1 MLKGNDFPEQP
12 NAGDQNMT
20 FFLDRLTSL
29 FRTKPRLKPAELQ
42 AAFRAHYKDFR
53 ALLTANNN
61 ALELM
66 AEMEQALTA
75 GRSFGMAFVRG
86 NCTALSVNIY
96 KMIHHL
102 TRLADGRYSE
112 LDQPFRAITKQL
124 EQVIALRSP
133 SAEGALILTMAE
145 VDASAVDQV
154 GEKMANLGEV
164 RNRLGLRTPDG
175 FVITATASRHF
186 IEADALQVEIN
197 RRLKGL
203 NLDNLEELY
212 TVSAGIQNLISNAPL
227 SPELEEAILAHHQQ
241 LATSSEEELLVAL
254 RSSALGE
261 DSSNVSF
268 AGQYRTQLNV
278 SREFVVQTYKEIV
291 ASKYKS
297 QAIVY
302 RQQRGYRNLDVHM
315 CVGCLRMVDGAISGV
330 LYSRAPDDPRSPYVI
345 IQAAPG
351 LAATV
356 VDGSG
361 ATEQFR
367 VSRTPPHPILHRQS
381 AEELSHSPLALTE
394 LQAAELAATGVRLE
408 EHFGTPQDIEWSID
422 RCGLLY
428 ILQSRPLGRPAS
440 EGGQDNS
447 SISSHTVPQ
456 IRVSIVGRSV
466 RQRGLPAMQQVC
478 GQADD
483 KGDAV
488 PCDPLTLLSGGV
500 CASQGVGCGPVFMVR
515 SNLDLLRFPKGAVL
529 VIETPYPDWASL
541 LNRAVAVV
549 SETGQPAA
557 HLATVA
563 REFGVPAIFGMK
575 QALAT
580 LENNSLVTVDA
591 TGGKVYAGRIE
602 SLLALAPPKPNLMAG
617 SPVYKVLTQALAHIT
632 PLNLTDPAS
641 PFFRPDGCKTL
652 HDLTRFCHEKAV
664 VEMFTFGERYGF
676 DDKAAKQLVVDAPS
690 QWWVIDLDDGFTP
703 DFDPESRYIDLNHIT
718 SAPMQAI
725 WQGMTAF
732 PWAGPP
738 PVSLG
743 GFGSIIFQSTRNPN
757 LDPAVRSAM
766 AAKNYFLISKN
777 FCNLSVRLGYHFA
790 LVEANLGKYL
800 TENYVSFQFKGGA
813 ADQDRRL
820 LRIQLISEILSEF
833 GFRVEQKVD
842 AMTARIEK
850 KPGPYLLE
858 RLKVLGYLLIHT
870 RQIDMIMA
878 DQDMAASYHQKI
890 MADLRTLMDKTTPE
904 A

>member
-1 MLKGNDFPEQP
+1 
-12 NAGDQNMT
+12 MT
-20 FFLDRLTSL
+20 FLLDRLTS
-29 FRTKPRLKPAELQ
+29 FFHGKPRLTPGELQ
-42 AAFRAHYKDFR
+42 AAFRTHYKEFR

-66 AEMEQALTA
+66 AEMEQAL
-75 GRSFGMAFVRG
+75 GPGHPFGMAFVRG

-102 TRLADGRYSE
+102 TRLADGRYTE
-112 LDQPFRAITKQL
+112 LDQPFRAVTKQL
-124 EQVIALRSP
+124 EQVIASRP
-133 SAEGALILTMAE
+133 VSAEGAAILAMAE
-145 VDASAVDQV
+145 VDASTVDQV

-164 RNRLGLRTPDG
+164 RNRVGLRTPDG
-175 FVITATASRHF
+175 FVITATAARRF
-186 IEADALQVEIN
+186 IEANALQVEIN

-203 NLDNLEELY
+203 DLDNLEELY
-212 TVSAGIQNLISNAPL
+212 TVSAGIQGLISNAPL
-227 SPELEEAILAHHQQ
+227 PAELEEAILAQHRQ
-241 LATSSEEELLVAL
+241 LDTGPQTELLVAL

-278 SREFVVQTYKEIV
+278 SREFVGQAYREIV
-291 ASKYKS
+291 AGKYKS

-302 RQQRGYRNLDVHM
+302 RQQRGYRHQDVQM
-315 CVGCLRMVDGAISGV
+315 CVGCLRMVDAAVSGV
-330 LYSRAPDDPRSPYVI
+330 MYSRAPDDPRSPFVI

-351 LAATV
+351 LACTV

-361 ATEQFR
+361 ASEQLR
-367 VSRTPPHPILHRQS
+367 VSRTAPHSILHRASATEQS
-381 AEELSHSPLALTE
+381 QSLTE
-394 LQAAELAATGVRLE
+394 AQAAELATVGIRLE

-422 RCGLLY
+422 RAGLLY

-440 EGGQDNS
+440 GEVQELYAHGTTAAD
-447 SISSHTVPQ
+447 
-456 IRVSIVGRSV
+456 
-466 RQRGLPAMQQVC
+466 LPE
-478 GQADD
+478 
-483 KGDAV
+483 
-488 PCDPLTLLSGGV
+488 PLLRDGV
-500 CASQGVGCGPVFMVR
+500 CASQGVGCGPVFTVR
-515 SNLDLLRFPKGAVL
+515 SSLDLLRFPKGAVL

-549 SETGQPAA
+549 SETGQQAA

-563 REFGVPAIFGMK
+563 REFGIPAIFGME

-580 LENNSLVTVDA
+580 LENHRLITVDA
-591 TGGKVYAGRIE
+591 TAGKVYAGKIE
-602 SLLALAPPKPNLMAG
+602 SLLALAAPKPNLMAG
-617 SPVYKVLTQALAHIT
+617 SPVYKILTEALIHIT

-641 PFFRPDGCKTL
+641 PFFRPEACQTL

-676 DDKAAKQLVVDAPS
+676 NDKAAKQLVVENSPA

-703 DFDPESRYIDLNHIT
+703 DFNPESRYIHLGHIT
-718 SAPMQAI
+718 SVPMQAI

-732 PWAGPP
+732 PWSGPP

-757 LDPAVRSAM
+757 LDPAVRSSM

-790 LVEANLGKYL
+790 LVEANLGEFL

-813 ADQDRRL
+813 ADQNRRL
-820 LRIQLISEILSEF
+820 LRIRLISEILGEF

-858 RLKVLGYLLIHT
+858 RLKILGYLLIHT
-870 RQIDMIMA
+870 RQIDMVMA
-878 DQDMAASYHQKI
+878 DEGMAARYRQKI
-890 MADLRTLMDKTTPE
+890 MAGLHTLLDSPTE
-904 A
+904 G

>member
-1 MLKGNDFPEQP
+1 
-12 NAGDQNMT
+12 MT
-20 FFLDRLTSL
+20 FFIDRLTS
-29 FRTKPRLKPAELQ
+29 FFHTKPRLTPGELQ
-42 AAFRAHYKDFR
+42 AAFRSHYKEFR

-66 AEMEQALTA
+66 AEMEQALGA
-75 GRSFGMAFVRG
+75 GRPFGMAFVRG

-102 TRLADGRYSE
+102 TRLADGRYAE
-112 LDQPFRAITKQL
+112 LDQPFRAITRQL
-124 EQVIALRSP
+124 EQVIALRS
-133 SAEGALILTMAE
+133 AGTEGAFILSMAE
-145 VDASAVDQV
+145 VDASTVDQV

-164 RNRLGLRTPDG
+164 RNRVGLRTPDG
-175 FVITATASRHF
+175 FVITASAARQF
-186 IEADALQVEIN
+186 IAANNLQIEIN

-203 NLDNLEELY
+203 DLDNLEELY

-227 SPELEEAILAHHQQ
+227 SVELEEAILAHHAQ
-241 LATSSEEELLVAL
+241 LATEPQVELLVAL

-278 SREFVVQTYKEIV
+278 SREFVCQAYKEIV
-291 ASKYKS
+291 AGKYKS

-302 RQQRGYRNLDVHM
+302 RQQRGYRHQDVQM
-315 CVGCLRMVDGAISGV
+315 CVGCLGMVDAAISGV
-330 LYSRAPDDPRSPYVI
+330 LYSRAPDDPRSPFVI

-351 LAATV
+351 LAGQV

-361 ATEQFR
+361 TTEQFR
-367 VSRTPPHPILHRQS
+367 VSRTPPHQILHRQAAANHS
-381 AEELSHSPLALTE
+381 QTLSEA
-394 LQAAELAATGVRLE
+394 QAAELAATGVRLE
-408 EHFGTPQDIEWSID
+408 EHFGAPQDIEWSID
-422 RCGLLY
+422 RSGLLY
-428 ILQSRPLGRPAS
+428 ILQSRPLGSPALGEEQELS
-440 EGGQDNS
+440 EHGATADD
-447 SISSHTVPQ
+447 
-456 IRVSIVGRSV
+456 
-466 RQRGLPAMQQVC
+466 LPA
-478 GQADD
+478 
-483 KGDAV
+483 
-488 PCDPLTLLSGGV
+488 PLLRGGV
-500 CASQGVGCGPVFMVR
+500 CASQGVGCGPVFTVR
-515 SNLDLLRFPKGAVL
+515 SSLDLLRFPKGAVL

-563 REFGVPAIFGMK
+563 REFGIPAIFGLH

-580 LENNSLVTVDA
+580 LENGSLITVDA
-591 TGGKVYAGRIE
+591 TAGKVYAGRVD
-602 SLLALAPPKPNLMAG
+602 SLLALAAPRPNLMAG
-617 SPVYKVLTQALAHIT
+617 SPVYKILTEALVHIT

-641 PFFRPDGCKTL
+641 PFFRPDGCRTL

-703 DFDPESRYIDLNHIT
+703 DFDPESRYIDLDHIT

-732 PWAGPP
+732 PWGGPP

-743 GFGSIIFQSTRNPN
+743 GFGAIIFQSTRNPN
-757 LDPAVRSAM
+757 LDPAVRSSM
-766 AAKNYFLISKN
+766 AAKNYFLISRN

-790 LVEANLGKYL
+790 LVEANLGEFL
-800 TENYVSFQFKGGA
+800 TENYISFQFKGGA
-813 ADQDRRL
+813 ADQNRRL

-833 GFRVEQKVD
+833 GFRVEQKMD
-842 AMTARIEK
+842 TMTARIEK
-850 KPGPYLLE
+850 KSGPYLLE
-858 RLKVLGYLLIHT
+858 RLKILGYLLIHT
-870 RQIDMIMA
+870 RQIDMVMA
-878 DQDMAASYHQKI
+878 DQGMAASYSQKI
-890 MADLRTLMDKTTPE
+890 MADLRTLLDSPTE
-904 A
+904 G

>member
-1 MLKGNDFPEQP
+1 MLKGKNFPKQP

-20 FFLDRLTSL
+20 FLLDRLTSL

-75 GRSFGMAFVRG
+75 GRSFGMTFVRG

-102 TRLADGRYSE
+102 TRLADGRYTE

-133 SAEGALILTMAE
+133 SAEGALILSMAE

-154 GEKMANLGEV
+154 GEKMANLGEA

-203 NLDNLEELY
+203 DLDNLEELY
-212 TVSAGIQNLISNAPL
+212 TVSAGIQNLISNATL
-227 SPELEEAILAHHQQ
+227 SPELEEAILNHHQQ
-241 LATSSEEELLVAL
+241 LATGSEDELLVAL

-367 VSRTPPHPILHRQS
+367 ISRTPPHPILHRQS
-381 AEELSHSPLALTE
+381 AAETPTSRLTLTE
-394 LQAAELAATGVRLE
+394 PQAAELAATGVRLE

-422 RCGLLY
+422 RSGLLY

-440 EGGQDNS
+440 GGAQETGEQHATAND
-447 SISSHTVPQ
+447 
-456 IRVSIVGRSV
+456 
-466 RQRGLPAMQQVC
+466 LPE
-478 GQADD
+478 
-483 KGDAV
+483 
-488 PCDPLTLLSGGV
+488 PLLTGGV

-549 SETGQPAA
+549 SETGQQAA

-563 REFGVPAIFGMK
+563 REFGIPAIFGMK

-591 TGGKVYAGRIE
+591 TAGKIYAGRVE
-602 SLLALAPPKPNLMAG
+602 PLLALASPKPNLMAG

-641 PFFRPDGCKTL
+641 PFFRSDTCRTL

-725 WQGMTAF
+725 WQGMMAF
-732 PWAGPP
+732 PWGGPP

-790 LVEANLGKYL
+790 LVEANLGEYL

-820 LRIQLISEILSEF
+820 LRIQLINEILSEF

-850 KPGPYLLE
+850 KPGHYLLE
-858 RLKVLGYLLIHT
+858 RLKILGYLLIHT

-878 DQDMAASYHQKI
+878 DQNMAESYRQKI
-890 MADLRTLMDKTTPE
+890 MADLHTLLDTTIPE
-904 A
+904 E

>member
-1 MLKGNDFPEQP
+1 
-12 NAGDQNMT
+12 MT
-20 FFLDRLTSL
+20 FLLDRLTS
-29 FRTKPRLKPAELQ
+29 FFHGKPRLTPAELQ
-42 AAFRAHYKDFR
+42 AAFRGHYKEFR

-102 TRLADGRYSE
+102 TRLADGRYAE
-112 LDQPFRAITKQL
+112 LDQPFRHITRQL
-124 EQVIALRSP
+124 EQIIALRSP
-133 SAEGALILTMAE
+133 GTEGAAILAMTE
-145 VDASAVDQV
+145 VDATTVDQV

-164 RNRLGLRTPDG
+164 RNRVGLRTPDG
-175 FVITATASRHF
+175 FVITAAAARHF
-186 IEADALQVEIN
+186 IEAEALQVEIN

-203 NLDNLEELY
+203 DLDNLEELY
-212 TVSAGIQNLISNAPL
+212 TVSAGIQNLISNARL
-227 SPELEEAILAHHQQ
+227 SPELEEAILAHHRQ
-241 LATSSEEELLVAL
+241 LDTDPQTELLVAL

-261 DSSNVSF
+261 DSINVSF

-278 SREFVVQTYKEIV
+278 SREFVLQAYKEIV

-302 RQQRGYRNLDVHM
+302 RQQRGYRNQDVQM
-315 CVGCLRMVDGAISGV
+315 CVGCLRMVDAAISGV
-330 LYSRAPDDPRSPYVI
+330 LYSRAPDDPRSPFVI

-351 LAATV
+351 LAGPV

-361 ATEQFR
+361 ASDQFR
-367 VSRTPPHPILHRQS
+367 VSRSAPHPILHRQTPQAS
-381 AEELSHSPLALTE
+381 ADSRLTLTE
-394 LQAAELAATGVRLE
+394 PQAAELAAVGVRLE

-422 RCGLLY
+422 RAGLLY
-428 ILQSRPLGRPAS
+428 ILQSRPLGRPVPGETQEINEPSATVDDLPS
-440 EGGQDNS
+440 PLLKGG
-447 SISSHTVPQ
+447 I
-456 IRVSIVGRSV
+456 
-466 RQRGLPAMQQVC
+466 
-478 GQADD
+478 
-483 KGDAV
+483 
-488 PCDPLTLLSGGV
+488 
-500 CASQGVGCGPVFMVR
+500 CASQGVGCGPVFTVR
-515 SNLDLLRFPKGAVL
+515 SSLDLLRFPKGAVL

-549 SETGQPAA
+549 SETGQQAA

-563 REFGVPAIFGMK
+563 REFGIPAIFGMN

-580 LENNSLVTVDA
+580 LENGSLVTVDA
-591 TGGKVYAGRIE
+591 TAGKVYAGRVE
-602 SLLALAPPKPNLMAG
+602 SLLALAAPKPNLMAG
-617 SPVYKVLTQALAHIT
+617 SPVYKILTQALAHIT

-641 PFFRPDGCKTL
+641 PFFRADGCQTL

-676 DDKAAKQLVVDAPS
+676 NDKAAKQLVVDAPS

-703 DFDPESRYIDLNHIT
+703 DFDPESRYVDLAHIT
-718 SAPMQAI
+718 SVPMQAI

-766 AAKNYFLISKN
+766 AAKNYFLISRN

-790 LVEANLGKYL
+790 LVEANLGEFL

-820 LRIQLISEILSEF
+820 LRIRLISEILSEF

-858 RLKVLGYLLIHT
+858 RLKILGYLLIHT
-870 RQIDMIMA
+870 RQIDMVMA
-878 DQDMAASYHQKI
+878 DAGMAASYRQKI
-890 MADLRTLMDKTTPE
+890 MADLHTLLGTPATE
-904 A
+904 G

>member
-1 MLKGNDFPEQP
+1 MSPL
-12 NAGDQNMT
+12 
-20 FFLDRLTSL
+20 LDRLISM
-29 FRTKPRLKPAELQ
+29 FRSTPRLAPTELQ
-42 AAFRAHYKDFR
+42 AAFRGHYKEFR

-66 AEMEQALTA
+66 AEMEQAL
-75 GRSFGMAFVRG
+75 GPGHPFGMAFIRG

-102 TRLADGRYSE
+102 TRLADGRYAE
-112 LDQPFRAITKQL
+112 LDQPFRHITRQL
-124 EQVIALRSP
+124 EQIIALRSP
-133 SAEGALILTMAE
+133 STEGAAILSMAE
-145 VDASAVDQV
+145 VDATAVDQV

-164 RNRLGLRTPDG
+164 RNRVGLRTPDG
-175 FVITATASRHF
+175 FVITAAAARHF

-203 NLDNLEELY
+203 DLDNLEELY
-212 TVSAGIQNLISNAPL
+212 TVSAGIQSLISKAPL
-227 SPELEEAILAHHQQ
+227 SQELEEAILAYHRQ
-241 LATSSEEELLVAL
+241 LAADSGEELLVAL

-278 SREFVVQTYKEIV
+278 SREFVVQAYKEIV

-315 CVGCLRMVDGAISGV
+315 CVGCLRMVDAAISGV
-330 LYSRAPDDPRSPYVI
+330 MYSRAPDDPRSPFVI

-351 LAATV
+351 LASTV

-361 ATEQFR
+361 ASEQLR
-367 VSRTPPHPILHRQS
+367 VRRTAPHQILHRQS
-381 AEELSHSPLALTE
+381 ATDPRLTLTE
-394 LQAAELAATGVRLE
+394 AQAAELAAVGVRLE

-422 RCGLLY
+422 RAGLLY
-428 ILQSRPLGRPAS
+428 ILQSRPLGHSVSGEEQKPLAPS
-440 EGGQDNS
+440 ATANDLPEPLLMGG
-447 SISSHTVPQ
+447 I
-456 IRVSIVGRSV
+456 
-466 RQRGLPAMQQVC
+466 
-478 GQADD
+478 
-483 KGDAV
+483 
-488 PCDPLTLLSGGV
+488 
-500 CASQGVGCGPVFMVR
+500 CASQGVGCGPVFTVR
-515 SNLDLLRFPKGAVL
+515 SSLDLLRFPKGAVL

-549 SETGQPAA
+549 SETGQQAA

-563 REFGVPAIFGMK
+563 REFGIPAIFGMN
-575 QALAT
+575 QALTT
-580 LENNSLVTVDA
+580 LANNSLVTVDA
-591 TGGKVYAGRIE
+591 TAGKVYADRVE
-602 SLLALAPPKPNLMAG
+602 PLLALAPPKPNLMAG
-617 SPVYKVLTQALAHIT
+617 SPVYKILTEALVHIT
-632 PLNLTDPAS
+632 PLNLTDPTS

-676 DDKAAKQLVVDAPS
+676 SDKAAKQLVVENSPA

-703 DFDPESRYIDLNHIT
+703 DFNPESRYVHLGHIT
-718 SAPMQAI
+718 SVPMQAI
-725 WQGMTAF
+725 WQGMMAF

-743 GFGSIIFQSTRNPN
+743 GLGSIIFQSTKNPS

-790 LVEANLGKYL
+790 LVEANLGEFL

-813 ADQDRRL
+813 ADQNRRL
-820 LRIQLISEILSEF
+820 LRIRLISEILTEF

-850 KPGPYLLE
+850 KTGPYLLE
-858 RLKVLGYLLIHT
+858 RLRILGYLLIHT
-870 RQIDMIMA
+870 RQIDMVMA
-878 DQDMAASYHQKI
+878 DEGMAANYQQKI
-890 MADLRTLMDKTTPE
+890 MADLHTLLDTPLE
-904 A
+904 G

>member
-1 MLKGNDFPEQP
+1 MLDDMSPLF
-12 NAGDQNMT
+12 
-20 FFLDRLTSL
+20 DRLTSL
-29 FRTKPRLKPAELQ
+29 FRRTPRLAPAELQ
-42 AAFRAHYKDFR
+42 AAFRGHYRDFR

-66 AEMEQALTA
+66 AEMEQALAA

-86 NCTALSVNIY
+86 NCTAISVNIY

-102 TRLADGRYSE
+102 TRLADGRYGE

-124 EQVIALRSP
+124 EQVIASRP
-133 SAEGALILTMAE
+133 VSAEGATILSMAE
-145 VDASAVDQV
+145 VDASMVDQA

-164 RNRLGLRTPDG
+164 RNRVGLRTPEG
-175 FVITATASRHF
+175 FVITASAARKF
-186 IEADALQVEIN
+186 IEANDLQVEIN
-197 RRLKGL
+197 RRLKGVD
-203 NLDNLEELY
+203 LDNLEELY

-227 SPELEEAILAHHQQ
+227 PAELEEAILAHHHQ
-241 LATSSEEELLVAL
+241 LDTDPQVELLVSL

-278 SREFVVQTYKEIV
+278 SREFVTQAYKEIV
-291 ASKYKS
+291 AGKYKS

-302 RQQRGYRNLDVHM
+302 RQQRGYRHQDVQM

-330 LYSRAPDDPRSPYVI
+330 LYSRAPDDPRSQFVI

-351 LAATV
+351 LASAV

-367 VSRTPPHPILHRQS
+367 VSRTQPHPILHKQAA
-381 AEELSHSPLALTE
+381 AEHSPTLSE
-394 LQAAELAATGVRLE
+394 SQAAELAATGVRLE

-422 RCGLLY
+422 RSGQLY
-428 ILQSRPLGRPAS
+428 ILQSRPLGHP
-440 EGGQDNS
+440 
-447 SISSHTVPQ
+447 ISVTLQESNEHSPMPDD
-456 IRVSIVGRSV
+456 
-466 RQRGLPAMQQVC
+466 LPAPV
-478 GQADD
+478 
-483 KGDAV
+483 
-488 PCDPLTLLSGGV
+488 LTGGV
-500 CASQGVGCGPVFMVR
+500 CASQGVACGPVFTVR
-515 SNLDLLRFPKGAVL
+515 SSLDLLRFPKGAVL

-563 REFGVPAIFGMK
+563 REFGIPAIFGMD

-580 LENNSLVTVDA
+580 LANNKLITVDA
-591 TGGKVYAGRIE
+591 TAGKIYEGRVE
-602 SLLALAPPKPNLMAG
+602 PLLALAPPKPNLMAG
-617 SPVYKVLTQALAHIT
+617 SPVYTILSEALLHIT

-641 PFFRPDGCKTL
+641 PFFRPEGCQTL

-703 DFDPESRYIDLNHIT
+703 DFAPESRYVDLGHIT
-718 SAPMQAI
+718 SVPMQAI
-725 WQGMTAF
+725 WQGMMAF

-743 GFGSIIFQSTRNPN
+743 GFGSIIFQSTRNPS

-790 LVEANLGKYL
+790 LVEANLGEFL

-813 ADQDRRL
+813 ADEGRRL
-820 LRIQLISEILSEF
+820 LRIRLISEILTEF

-850 KPGPYLLE
+850 KPTPYLLE
-858 RLKVLGYLLIHT
+858 RLRILGYLLIHT
-870 RQIDMIMA
+870 RQIDMVMA
-878 DQDMAASYHQKI
+878 DQGMAANYRDKI
-890 MADLRTLMDKTTPE
+890 MADLRTLMDTQTE

>member
-1 MLKGNDFPEQP
+1 
-12 NAGDQNMT
+12 MT
-20 FFLDRLTSL
+20 FLLDRLTS
-29 FRTKPRLKPAELQ
+29 FFHGKPRLTPAELQ
-42 AAFRAHYKDFR
+42 AAFRGHYKEFR

-66 AEMEQALTA
+66 AEMEQALGA
-75 GRSFGMAFVRG
+75 GRPFGMAFVRG

-102 TRLADGRYSE
+102 TRLADGRYAE

-124 EQVIALRSP
+124 EQIIASRP
-133 SAEGALILTMAE
+133 ADTEGAVILTMAE
-145 VDASAVDQV
+145 VNADMVDQV

-164 RNRLGLRTPDG
+164 GNRVGLRTPDG
-175 FVITATASRHF
+175 FVITATAARRF
-186 IEADALQVEIN
+186 IEANNLQVEIN

-203 NLDNLEELY
+203 DLDNLEELY
-212 TVSAGIQNLISNAPL
+212 TVSAGIQGLISNAPL
-227 SPELEEAILAHHQQ
+227 PAELEEAILAHHRQ
-241 LATSSEEELLVAL
+241 LDTDPQTELLVAL

-278 SREFVVQTYKEIV
+278 SREFIGQAYKEIV
-291 ASKYKS
+291 AGKYKS

-302 RQQRGYRNLDVHM
+302 RQQRGYRNQDVQM
-315 CVGCLRMVDGAISGV
+315 CVGCLRMVDATISGV
-330 LYSRAPDDPRSPYVI
+330 LYSRAPDDPRSPFVI

-351 LAATV
+351 LAGPV

-361 ATEQFR
+361 ASEQFR
-367 VSRTPPHPILHRQS
+367 VSRSAPHPILHRESATEQS
-381 AEELSHSPLALTE
+381 LTLTE
-394 LQAAELAATGVRLE
+394 PQAAELAAVGVRLE

-422 RCGLLY
+422 RSGLLY
-428 ILQSRPLGRPAS
+428 ILQSRPLGHS
-440 EGGQDNS
+440 VSVEGQEAITPSAPTND
-447 SISSHTVPQ
+447 
-456 IRVSIVGRSV
+456 
-466 RQRGLPAMQQVC
+466 LPEPFL
-478 GQADD
+478 
-483 KGDAV
+483 K
-488 PCDPLTLLSGGV
+488 GGV
-500 CASQGVGCGPVFMVR
+500 CASQGVACGPVFTVR
-515 SNLDLLRFPKGAVL
+515 SSLDLLRFPKGAVL

-549 SETGQPAA
+549 SETGQQAA

-563 REFGVPAIFGMK
+563 REFGIPAIFGMPR
-575 QALAT
+575 ALAT
-580 LENNSLVTVDA
+580 LENGSLVTVDA
-591 TGGKVYAGRIE
+591 TAGTVYEGRVE
-602 SLLALAPPKPNLMAG
+602 SLLALAAPKPNLMAG
-617 SPVYKVLTQALAHIT
+617 SPVYKILTQALVHIT

-641 PFFRPDGCKTL
+641 PFFRPDGCRTM

-676 DDKAAKQLVVDAPS
+676 NDKAAKQLVVENSPA

-703 DFDPESRYIDLNHIT
+703 DFNPESRYIHLGHIT
-718 SAPMQAI
+718 SVPMQAI

-757 LDPAVRSAM
+757 LDPAVRSSM
-766 AAKNYFLISKN
+766 ASKNYFLISKN

-790 LVEANLGKYL
+790 LVEANLGEYL

-820 LRIQLISEILSEF
+820 LRIRLISEILSEF

-858 RLKVLGYLLIHT
+858 RLKILGYLLIHT
-870 RQIDMIMA
+870 RQIDMVMA
-878 DQDMAASYHQKI
+878 DQGMAASYSQKI
-890 MADLRTLMDKTTPE
+890 MADLRTLLDTPTE
-904 A
+904 G

>member
-1 MLKGNDFPEQP
+1 
-12 NAGDQNMT
+12 MT
-20 FFLDRLTSL
+20 FFLDRLTS
-29 FRTKPRLKPAELQ
+29 FFHGKPRLTPAELQ
-42 AAFRAHYKDFR
+42 AAFRSHYKEFR

-66 AEMEQALTA
+66 AEMEQALTT
-75 GRSFGMAFVRG
+75 GHPFGMTFVRG

-96 KMIHHL
+96 KMIQHL
-102 TRLADGRYSE
+102 TRLADGRYTE
-112 LDQPFRAITKQL
+112 LDHPFRAITRQL
-124 EQVIALRSP
+124 EQVIASRSP
-133 SAEGALILTMAE
+133 GTEGAFILPMAE
-145 VDASAVDQV
+145 VNANTVDQV

-164 RNRLGLRTPDG
+164 RNRVGLRTPDG
-175 FVITATASRHF
+175 FVITATAARQF
-186 IEADALQVEIN
+186 IEANNLQIEIN

-203 NLDNLEELY
+203 DLDNLEELY
-212 TVSAGIQNLISNAPL
+212 TVSAGIQGLISKALLPK
-227 SPELEEAILAHHQQ
+227 ELEEAILTHHQQ
-241 LATSSEEELLVAL
+241 LAAGPNAEELLVAL

-278 SREFVVQTYKEIV
+278 SREFVTQTYKEIV
-291 ASKYKS
+291 AGKYKS

-302 RQQRGYRNLDVHM
+302 RQQRGYRHQDVQM
-315 CVGCLRMVDGAISGV
+315 CVGCLRMVDAAISGV
-330 LYSRAPDDPRSPYVI
+330 LYSRAPDDPRSPFVI

-361 ATEQFR
+361 TTEQLL
-367 VSRTPPHPILHRQS
+367 VSRTAPHSILDRQPTPKS
-381 AEELSHSPLALTE
+381 QATLSEA
-394 LQAAELAATGVRLE
+394 QAAELAAAGVRLE
-408 EHFGTPQDIEWSID
+408 KHFGAPQDIEWSFD
-422 RCGLLY
+422 RAGLLY
-428 ILQSRPLGRPAS
+428 ILQSRPLGLSTAG
-440 EGGQDNS
+440 EDQDTGK
-447 SISSHTVPQ
+447 HD
-456 IRVSIVGRSV
+456 VG
-466 RQRGLPAMQQVC
+466 
-478 GQADD
+478 
-483 KGDAV
+483 GDAL
-488 PCDPLTLLSGGV
+488 PIQLLAGGMS
-500 CASQGVGCGPVFMVR
+500 ASQGVGCGPVYTVR
-515 SNLDLLRFPKGAVL
+515 SSLDLLRFPKGAVL

-563 REFGVPAIFGMK
+563 REFRIPAIFGLAGALT
-575 QALAT
+575 ALA
-580 LENNSLVTVDA
+580 NDSLVTVDA
-591 TGGKVYAGRIE
+591 TAGKVYDGRVE
-602 SLLALAPPKPNLMAG
+602 SLLALAAPKPNLMAG
-617 SPVYKVLTQALAHIT
+617 SPVYKILTEALAHIT

-641 PFFRPDGCKTL
+641 PFFRADTCKTL

-676 DDKAAKQLVVDAPS
+676 NDKAAKQLVVENSPA

-703 DFDPESRYIDLNHIT
+703 DFDPESRYVDLAHIT
-718 SAPMQAI
+718 SVPMQAI

-732 PWAGPP
+732 PWGGPP

-790 LVEANLGKYL
+790 LVEANLGEFL

-813 ADQDRRL
+813 ADQNRRL

-850 KPGPYLLE
+850 KPPPYLLE
-858 RLKVLGYLLIHT
+858 RLRILGYLLIHT
-870 RQIDMIMA
+870 RQIDMVMA
-878 DQDMAASYHQKI
+878 DQGMAANYQQKI
-890 MADLRTLMDKTTPE
+890 MADLHTLLDTPATE
-904 A
+904 G

>member
-1 MLKGNDFPEQP
+1 VEFTRSCASAHVRYRFSFFTAFLFYSLDGPASVMLKGNDLSEQP

-29 FRTKPRLKPAELQ
+29 FRTKPRLKPTELQ

-102 TRLADGRYSE
+102 TRLADGRYTE
-112 LDQPFRAITKQL
+112 LDQPFRAITRQL
-124 EQVIALRSP
+124 EQVIASRS
-133 SAEGALILTMAE
+133 ANTEGAAILSMAE
-145 VDASAVDQV
+145 VDAGMVDQV

-164 RNRLGLRTPDG
+164 RNRVGLRTPDG
-175 FVITATASRHF
+175 FVITATAARHF
-186 IEADALQVEIN
+186 IEANALQVEIN

-203 NLDNLEELY
+203 DLDNLEELY
-212 TVSAGIQNLISNAPL
+212 TVSAGIQSLISNAPL
-227 SPELEEAILAHHQQ
+227 PAALAEAILAHHQQ
-241 LATSSEEELLVAL
+241 LDTNPEAELLVAL

-278 SREFVVQTYKEIV
+278 SREFVPQAYKEIV
-291 ASKYKS
+291 AGKYKS

-302 RQQRGYRNLDVHM
+302 RQQRGFRHQDVHM
-315 CVGCLRMVDGAISGV
+315 CVGCLRMVEATISGV
-330 LYSRAPDDPRSPYVI
+330 LYSRAPDDPRSPFVI

-351 LAATV
+351 LAASV
-356 VDGSG
+356 VDGS
-361 ATEQFR
+361 ASSEQLR
-367 VSRTPPHPILHRQS
+367 VSRTPPHPIVHRASGMEQGRS
-381 AEELSHSPLALTE
+381 LTE
-394 LQAAELAATGVRLE
+394 PQAAELATVGVLLE
-408 EHFGTPQDIEWSID
+408 EHFGAPQDIEWSID
-422 RCGLLY
+422 RAGLLY
-428 ILQSRPLGRPAS
+428 ILQSRPLGHSVS
-440 EGGQDNS
+440 EEAQESGKHRATTND
-447 SISSHTVPQ
+447 
-456 IRVSIVGRSV
+456 
-466 RQRGLPAMQQVC
+466 LP
-478 GQADD
+478 G
-483 KGDAV
+483 
-488 PCDPLTLLSGGV
+488 PLLAGGV
-500 CASQGVGCGPVFMVR
+500 CASQGVGCGPVFTVR
-515 SNLDLLRFPKGAVL
+515 SSLDLLRFPRGAVL

-563 REFGVPAIFGMK
+563 REFGIPAIFGMHR
-575 QALAT
+575 ALAT
-580 LENNSLVTVDA
+580 LENSSLITVDA
-591 TGGKVYAGRIE
+591 TAGKVYAGRVE
-602 SLLALAPPKPNLMAG
+602 PLLALAAPKPNLMAG
-617 SPVYKVLTQALAHIT
+617 SPVYKILTQALAHIT

-641 PFFRPDGCKTL
+641 PFFRPDGCQTL

-676 DDKAAKQLVVDAPS
+676 DDKAAKQLVVENSPA

-725 WQGMTAF
+725 WQGMLAF

-766 AAKNYFLISKN
+766 AAKNYFLISRN

-790 LVEANLGKYL
+790 LVEANLGEYL

-813 ADQDRRL
+813 ADENRRL
-820 LRIQLISEILSEF
+820 LRIRLISKILGEF
-833 GFRVEQKVD
+833 DFRVEQKVD

-850 KPGPYLLE
+850 KPAPYLLE
-858 RLKVLGYLLIHT
+858 RLTILGYLLIHT

-878 DQDMAASYHQKI
+878 DEGMAASYQQKI
-890 MADLRTLMDKTTPE
+890 MADLHTLMDTPTE
-904 A
+904 R

>member
-1 MLKGNDFPEQP
+1 
-12 NAGDQNMT
+12 MT
-20 FFLDRLTSL
+20 FLLDRLTS
-29 FRTKPRLKPAELQ
+29 FFHSKPRLTPAELQ
-42 AAFRAHYKDFR
+42 AAFRGHYKEFR

-66 AEMEQALTA
+66 AEMEQAL
-75 GRSFGMAFVRG
+75 GPGHPFGMAFIRG

-102 TRLADGRYSE
+102 TRLADGRYAE

-124 EQVIALRSP
+124 EQVISSRSV
-133 SAEGALILTMAE
+133 STEGAPILPMAE
-145 VDASAVDQV
+145 VDASTVDQV

-164 RNRLGLRTPDG
+164 RNRVGLRTPDG
-175 FVITATASRHF
+175 FVITASAARKF
-186 IEADALQVEIN
+186 NEANDLQVEIN

-203 NLDNLEELY
+203 DFDNLEALY
-212 TVSAGIQNLISNAPL
+212 TVSAGIQGLISNAPL
-227 SPELEEAILAHHQQ
+227 PAELEEAILTHHRQ
-241 LATSSEEELLVAL
+241 LDTDPDTELLVAL

-278 SREFVVQTYKEIV
+278 SREFVTQAYKEIV
-291 ASKYKS
+291 AGKYKS

-302 RQQRGYRNLDVHM
+302 RQQRGFRHQDVQM

-330 LYSRAPDDPRSPYVI
+330 MYSRAPDDPRSPFVI

-351 LAATV
+351 LASTV

-361 ATEQFR
+361 ATDLFR
-367 VSRTPPHPILHRQS
+367 VGRTAPHPILHRQ
-381 AEELSHSPLALTE
+381 AAADHSPTITE
-394 LQAAELAATGVRLE
+394 AQAAELATVGVRLE

-422 RCGLLY
+422 RSGLLY

-440 EGGQDNS
+440 FESQETATPTATPDA
-447 SISSHTVPQ
+447 
-456 IRVSIVGRSV
+456 
-466 RQRGLPAMQQVC
+466 LPS
-478 GQADD
+478 
-483 KGDAV
+483 
-488 PCDPLTLLSGGV
+488 PLLRDGV
-500 CASQGVGCGPVFMVR
+500 CASRGVASGPVFTVR
-515 SNLDLLRFPKGAVL
+515 SSLDLLRFPKGAVL

-549 SETGQPAA
+549 SETGQMAA

-563 REFGVPAIFGMK
+563 REFGIPAIFGLN

-580 LENNSLVTVDA
+580 LENGSLITVDA
-591 TGGKVYAGRIE
+591 TAGKVYAGRVE
-602 SLLALAPPKPNLMAG
+602 PLLALAAPKPNLMAG
-617 SPVYKVLTQALAHIT
+617 SPVYTILTEALVHIT
-632 PLNLTDPAS
+632 PLNLTDPTS
-641 PFFRPDGCKTL
+641 PFFRADGCQTL

-676 DDKAAKQLVVDAPS
+676 NDKAAKQLVVENSPA

-703 DFDPESRYIDLNHIT
+703 DFNPESRYIHLGHIT
-718 SAPMQAI
+718 SVPMQAI
-725 WQGMTAF
+725 WQGMMAF

-743 GFGSIIFQSTRNPN
+743 GFGAIIFQSTRNPN
-757 LDPAVRSAM
+757 LDPAVRSSM
-766 AAKNYFLISKN
+766 ASKNYFLISKN

-790 LVEANLGKYL
+790 LVEANLGEFL

-813 ADQDRRL
+813 ADENRRL
-820 LRIQLISEILSEF
+820 LRIRLISEILAEF

-850 KPGPYLLE
+850 KPGHYLLE
-858 RLKVLGYLLIHT
+858 RLRILGYLLIHT
-870 RQIDMIMA
+870 RQIDMVMA
-878 DQDMAASYHQKI
+878 DEGMAENYRQKI
-890 MADLRTLMDKTTPE
+890 MADLHTLLDTPTE
-904 A
+904 G